1 MPAKKVIPQE
11 TDRAKIVLKQS
22 KLSIKHFRAAFA
34 TVRKAR
40 GATAGPPTVGEQDL
54 IRASLTFA
62 AAGLDSTIKELIKG
76 SVRALAEHDAEVQR
90 GLEEY
95 AKRQLRDDKDGALA
109 KNGASFL
116 AKILVSTSPYD
127 QLLENYT
134 RYLTG
139 SSLQSVDEL
148 FKASNALG
156 IKVSIVNSKS
166 KELREIFQIRNKII
180 HELDVCFDV
189 GPGQKARN
197 ARTKKGLDE
206 MSNLLLEVADE
217 YIKAVNSK
225 LLKYAK

>member
-1 MPAKKVIPQE
+1 MSAKKPTPKE
-11 TDRAKIVLKQS
+11 TDRAEIVLGQS
-22 KLSIKHFRAAFA
+22 KLSISHFRKAFA
-34 TVRKAR
+34 TVREARKAT
-40 GATAGPPTVGEQDL
+40 GAPTAGEQDL

-76 SVRALAEHDAEVQR
+76 SVRTLAKHDAEVQR

-116 AKILVSTSPYD
+116 AKILVSISPYD

-134 RYLTG
+134 KHLTG
-139 SSLQSVDEL
+139 NSLQSIDEL
-148 FKASNALG
+148 FKASSALG

-180 HELDVCFDV
+180 HELDVRFDV
-189 GPGQKARN
+189 KPGQKARN
-197 ARTKKGLDE
+197 SRTKKDLDN
-206 MSNLLLEVADE
+206 MSDLLLKVADE
-217 YIKAVNSK
+217 YITAVNFK